1 MRDRTFLAFFLI
13 CALAS
18 SSAFLY
24 LYFRVPPGLKLDT
37 LQLFDSSGSLI
48 KASDLERNK
57 GLVLHFFATWCPDCR
72 KEMPNLIEAS
82 NEINKSGY
90 QIYLIS
96 DEPFAVAANYLNKF
110 QLNDVKLMQS
120 QAKFKEIGI
129 NAIPTTYIFSENNK
143 EQFSKTGA
151 VAWESSSFI
160 TKHFP

>member
-1 MRDRTFLAFFLI
+1 MRNRTFLVFLLV

-24 LYFRVPPGLKLDT
+24 LHFRVPPGLKLDS
-37 LQLFDSSGSLI
+37 LLLFDSSGSLI

-57 GLVLHFFATWCPDCR
+57 GFVLYFFATWCPDCR
-72 KEMPNLIEAS
+72 KEMPSLIAAS
-82 NEINKSGY
+82 NEINKRGY
-90 QIYLIS
+90 QVYLIS
-96 DEPFAVAANYLNKF
+96 DESFVVAANYLNRF
-110 QLNDVKLMQS
+110 QLDKAKLLQS

-160 TKHFP
+160 AKHFH